1 MLFSTSPSLSSS
13 EADIQPYVTKGEIT
27 SEMQKSI
34 RESART
40 ENKAES
46 SPRKAVMELEWA
58 GMKARSCL
66 KCGQRCSLR
75 YEAKARLQEHTN
87 TRSVRALTGRRVKVF
102 SYGKQRLAGVLAK

>member
-1 MLFSTSPSLSSS
+1 MVFSTSPSLSSS
-13 EADIQPYVTKGEIT
+13 AADVQLYVTKGEIT

-46 SPRKAVMELEWA
+46 SPRKAVMELAWA

-66 KCGQRCSLR
+66 KCGQMCSLR
-75 YEAKARLQEHTN
+75 CEAKARLQENTN
-87 TRSVRALTGRRVKVF
+87 PRSVRVLNGSHIKVC
-102 SYGKQRLAGVLAK
+102 SYVKQRLAGVLAK